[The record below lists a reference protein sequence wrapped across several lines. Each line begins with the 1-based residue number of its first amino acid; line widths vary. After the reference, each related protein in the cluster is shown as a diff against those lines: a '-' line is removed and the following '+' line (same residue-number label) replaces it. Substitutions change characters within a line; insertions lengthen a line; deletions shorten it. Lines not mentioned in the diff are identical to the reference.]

1 MNLNTIL
8 RKAWQMLW
16 HYRALWLFGAILS
29 LVGASTVYLGP
40 WFDWEDNDQWIRI
53 KLSNTTTLQLPGADM
68 TIDLTAPEGIRIITE
83 DGTSWNEFRELVDEV
98 NRQASINLWAITIE
112 AAGILACLLLLGVI
126 SRYVVETAMIRMVG
140 EAEENGKHLGLWQGL
155 RRGFS
160 LRAWR
165 LFLIDFVV
173 SAVTILVFIV
183 VFGVVVAPVLLAIR
197 SNEAIIIASG
207 IGAFGLFIM
216 AGYLW
221 LAASGILSLV
231 IQPIKRACALDNQ
244 GMVAAFR
251 QGITLTRR
259 HLKDVGMLW
268 LVWMCIRLLWVPLG
282 ILIVILL
289 VPFFLLTTLAGLALG
304 GLPATLVATVTSL
317 FMGGAT
323 PWIMGALVGV
333 PIFIVVMASPM
344 LFVNGLVEVY
354 MSSIWTLAYRDLR
367 ALESPVQVSI
377 SQTPLV
383 PTHSAA
389 D

>member
-83 DGTSWNEFRELVDEV
+83 DGTSWNEFRELVDQV

-112 AAGILACLLLLGVI
+112 VAVILACLLLLGVI

-251 QGITLTRR
+251 HGITLTKR

-289 VPFFLLTTLAGLALG
+289 VPFFLLTTLAGLAMG

-367 ALESPVQVSI
+367 ALESPAQSPVTQV
-377 SQTPLV
+377 PLV
-383 PTHSAA
+383 ATPSSA